1 MKSRPDMKSKAF
13 SVLVLMCVPLML
25 RCIPDSDG
33 GGTSGAGGE
42 VEGGAGNGGL
52 AHGGHAGSGHA
63 GSAGESTSGGTDAAG
78 TAGGVGAGTG
88 GVSDC
93 TGGASAG
100 TGGVSA
106 GTGGAS
112 AGTGGA
118 SAGTGGASAGTGGV
132 SAGTGGVSAG
142 TGGVSAG
149 TGGVS
154 AGTGG
159 VSAGTGG
166 VSAGTGGV
174 SAGTGGS
181 AGVAGAGPG
190 ILNVST
196 SILQM
201 IGECTS
207 PPQTFTISNAGES
220 ALTWTAALNAPLI
233 AVTPSSSTLQ
243 PGTAITVSVSAK
255 TPVPVAAIIVITIT
269 SDVVAQPPTTISV
282 QYAVRG
288 TLIGVQPDID
298 VGEVPLGQSKTVSV
312 PVPTRAVE
320 LALGSS
326 NSAFSVPDVLAHGA
340 DHWNMIFTPNV
351 LGPQS
356 TTLQIIVPFGT
367 GGPVCPSP
375 NLFTARG
382 VGVAP

>member
-100 TGGVSA
+100 TGG
-106 GTGGAS
+106 AS

-118 SAGTGGASAGTGGV
+118 
-132 SAGTGGVSAG
+132 
-142 TGGVSAG
+142 SAG

-201 IGECTS
+201 IGECTA

-326 NSAFSVPDVLAHGA
+326 NSAFSVPNVLAHGA